1 MKRIHIPNMGPNE
14 GNVTTAIAAAMKEC
28 REISATEVT
37 LITPLKNN
45 LDMLV
50 VGHVLREAASKQ
62 LMKGLPVTIGD
73 HGINLIHHSTSTV
86 AKTRTPKVGLAF
98 YLSTG
103 DIKKLD
109 ALTFEVLLYVPW
121 LDTDGVAWAAKWA
134 AQTLDGGT
142 PGQEIDLP
150 AEVIAALERLTRRVN
165 LSTGLGHP
173 SDKDA
178 ARSTFSNLKASGIRW
193 KPSEVE
199 KWAARN
205 RWRPADAEEL
215 AKLSARHAR

>member
-28 REISATEVT
+28 REIGATEIA

-45 LDMLV
+45 LDTIV
-50 VGHVLREAASKQ
+50 VGQVLGEAASKR
-62 LMKGLPVTIGD
+62 LMKGNAVAD
-73 HGINLIHHSTSTV
+73 HGISLVHHSTATV
-86 AKTRTPKVGLAF
+86 ANTETPQVGLAF
-98 YLSTG
+98 YVSHG

-109 ALTFEVLLYVPW
+109 SLPFVVLLYVPW
-121 LDTDGVAWAAKWA
+121 LDKDGVTWAAKWG
-134 AQTLDGGT
+134 AQTLGGGT
-142 PGQEIDLP
+142 QGQEVDLP
-150 AEVIAALERLTRRVN
+150 AEVITALERLTRRVN

-173 SDKDA
+173 SDKEA
-178 ARSTFSNLKASGIRW
+178 AQRVFSNLKSAGIRW
-193 KPSEVE
+193 QLAEVE

-215 AKLSARHAR
+215 AKLSARYT